1 MQHVRSP
8 VALIVLMCFCEVLT
22 TLDAFA
28 FASLIPGFRNL
39 WGLSATELGWISG
52 IFFAGYTLAVPVLV
66 SLTDRIDARP
76 IYISGAAI
84 IALSSFGFAAFADGF
99 WTALICRF
107 FAGVGFAGTYM
118 PGLRVLIDRY
128 DGPDQPR
135 AIACYTAFFSLGVAN
150 SYLIAGTLSDLF
162 GWQAVFWATGGA
174 AGAAVIIVFAL
185 LREKRPT
192 PPETTTSLLDF
203 RPILRD
209 RAVMGY
215 VLGYAVHAWELL
227 GLRAWIVGVPAFSA
241 SVSGESTVVS
251 PTIAA
256 AFGAVL
262 AIFASIAGGE
272 LASRYGRRRVIAL
285 IMLMSAVAGC
295 SVGFAGTL
303 PYGWVIVLT
312 MLYIV
317 LVQGESAALT
327 TGTVQSA
334 PPGRQGAT
342 LAVHSIFG
350 FTGGFLGPLVFGV
363 ALDEFGGV
371 GESAA
376 WGAAFATLG
385 LAVAMGPIFLL
396 LTRSRPEPR

>member
-1 MQHVRSP
+1 MPHVRSP
-8 VALIVLMCFCEVLT
+8 VALIVLMCLCEVLT

-28 FASLIPGFRNL
+28 FASLLPQFRTL
-39 WGLSATELGWISG
+39 WTLSATELGWISG
-52 IFFAGYTLAVPVLV
+52 IFYAGYTLAVPVLV

-76 IYISGAAI
+76 IYMSGAAI
-84 IALSSFGFAAFADGF
+84 IALSSFGFALFADGF
-99 WTALICRF
+99 WTALVFRF
-107 FAGVGFAGTYM
+107 FAGVGFAGAYM

-128 DGPDQPR
+128 DGPNQPR

-174 AGAAVIIVFAL
+174 AAAAVVIVLAL
-185 LREKRPT
+185 LRGKK
-192 PPETTTSLLDF
+192 PPPPSTTVSVFDF
-203 RPILRD
+203 RPILSN

-227 GLRAWIVGVPAFSA
+227 GLRAWIVGFLAFSA
-241 SVSGESTVVS
+241 GVAGGSVSIS

-272 LASRYGRRRVIAL
+272 LATRYGRRRVVSL
-285 IMLMSAVAGC
+285 IMLISAVGGC
-295 SVGFAGTL
+295 SVGLAGTL
-303 PYGWVIVLT
+303 PYGWVIFLT
-312 MLYIV
+312 MAYIV

-327 TGTVQSA
+327 TGTVQAA

-350 FTGGFLGPLVFGV
+350 FTGGFFGPLVFGI
-363 ALDEFGGV
+363 ALDGFGGV
-371 GESAA
+371 ESGAA

-385 LAVAMGPIFLL
+385 LAVVTGPVFLL
-396 LTRSRPEPR
+396 LTRPRR

>member
-1 MQHVRSP
+1 MPHVRSP
-8 VALIVLMCFCEVLT
+8 VALIVLMCLCEVLT

-28 FASLIPGFRNL
+28 FASLLPQFRTL
-39 WGLSATELGWISG
+39 WDLSATELGWISG
-52 IFFAGYTLAVPVLV
+52 IFYAGYTLAVPVLV
-66 SLTDRIDARP
+66 TLTDRIDARP
-76 IYISGAAI
+76 IYMSGAAI
-84 IALSSFGFAAFADGF
+84 IALSSFGFALFADGF
-99 WTALICRF
+99 WTALVFRF
-107 FAGVGFAGTYM
+107 FAGVGFAGAYM

-128 DGPDQPR
+128 DGPNQPR

-174 AGAAVIIVFAL
+174 AAAAVVIVLAL
-185 LREKRPT
+185 LRGKK
-192 PPETTTSLLDF
+192 PPPPATTVSVFDF
-203 RPILRD
+203 RPILSN

-227 GLRAWIVGVPAFSA
+227 GLRAWIVGFLAFSA
-241 SVSGESTVVS
+241 GVAGGSVSIS

-272 LASRYGRRRVIAL
+272 LATRYGRRRVVSL
-285 IMLMSAVAGC
+285 IMLISAVGGC

-303 PYGWVIVLT
+303 SYGWVIFLT
-312 MLYIV
+312 MAYIV

-327 TGTVQSA
+327 TGTVQAA

-350 FTGGFLGPLVFGV
+350 FTGGFFGPLVFGI
-363 ALDEFGGV
+363 ALDGFGGV
-371 GESAA
+371 ESGAA

-385 LAVAMGPIFLL
+385 LAVVTGPVFLL
-396 LTRSRPEPR
+396 LTRPRR

>member
-1 MQHVRSP
+1 MPHVRSP
-8 VALIVLMCFCEVLT
+8 VALIVLMCLCEVLT

-28 FASLIPGFRNL
+28 FASLLPQFRTL
-39 WGLSATELGWISG
+39 WTLSATELGWISG
-52 IFFAGYTLAVPVLV
+52 IFYGGYTLAVPVLV

-76 IYISGAAI
+76 IYMSGAAI
-84 IALSSFGFAAFADGF
+84 IALSSFGFALFADGF
-99 WTALICRF
+99 WTALVFRF
-107 FAGVGFAGTYM
+107 FAGVGFAGAYM

-128 DGPDQPR
+128 DGPNQPR

-174 AGAAVIIVFAL
+174 AAAAVVIVLAL
-185 LREKRPT
+185 LRGKK
-192 PPETTTSLLDF
+192 PPPPSTTVSVFDF
-203 RPILRD
+203 WPILSN

-227 GLRAWIVGVPAFSA
+227 GLRAWIVGFLAFSA
-241 SVSGESTVVS
+241 GVSGGSVSIS

-272 LASRYGRRRVIAL
+272 LATRYGRRRVVSL
-285 IMLMSAVAGC
+285 IMLISAVGGC

-303 PYGWVIVLT
+303 PYGWVIFLT
-312 MLYIV
+312 MAYIV

-327 TGTVQSA
+327 TGTVQAA

-350 FTGGFLGPLVFGV
+350 FTGGFFGPLVFGI
-363 ALDEFGGV
+363 ALDRFGGV
-371 GESAA
+371 ESGVA

-385 LAVAMGPIFLL
+385 LAVVTGPVFLL
-396 LTRSRPEPR
+396 LTRPRR

>member
-1 MQHVRSP
+1 MPHVRSP
-8 VALIVLMCFCEVLT
+8 VALIVLMCLCEVLT

-28 FASLIPGFRNL
+28 FASLLPEFRTL
-39 WGLSATELGWISG
+39 WTLSATELGWISG
-52 IFFAGYTLAVPVLV
+52 IFYAGYTLAVPVLV

-76 IYISGAAI
+76 IYMSGAAI
-84 IALSSFGFAAFADGF
+84 IALSSFGFALFADGF
-99 WTALICRF
+99 WTALVFRF
-107 FAGVGFAGTYM
+107 FAGVGFAGAYM

-128 DGPDQPR
+128 DGPNQPR

-174 AGAAVIIVFAL
+174 AAAAVVIVLAL
-185 LREKRPT
+185 LRGKK
-192 PPETTTSLLDF
+192 PPPPSTTVSVFDF
-203 RPILRD
+203 RPILSN

-227 GLRAWIVGVPAFSA
+227 GLRAWIVGFLAFSA
-241 SVSGESTVVS
+241 GVAGGSVSIS

-272 LASRYGRRRVIAL
+272 LATRYGRRRVVSL
-285 IMLMSAVAGC
+285 IMLISAVGGC
-295 SVGFAGTL
+295 SVGLAGTL
-303 PYGWVIVLT
+303 PYGWVIFLT
-312 MLYIV
+312 MAYIV

-327 TGTVQSA
+327 TGTVQAA

-350 FTGGFLGPLVFGV
+350 FTGGFFGPLVFGI
-363 ALDEFGGV
+363 ALDGFGGV
-371 GESAA
+371 ESGAA

-385 LAVAMGPIFLL
+385 LAVVTGPVFLL
-396 LTRSRPEPR
+396 LTRPRR